1 MSCLNLVVTDYAD
14 NGHSIERSKRLG
26 HFLALFLK
34 LLLAE
39 IAPGLE
45 IIGVIVVFDDSNRS
59 RVLLQKMLADDD
71 RDSFAVWPAINHHWF
86 SCSHLSVRSND

>member
-1 MSCLNLVVTDYAD
+1 LYDKLDRTLTMLELAFQYCMLCLNLVVTDYAD

-26 HFLALFLK
+26 NFLALLLK

-71 RDSFAVWPAINHHWF
+71 
-86 SCSHLSVRSND
+86 